1 MQRRAARFWSAIQS
15 LRQNN
20 SLSLFVMS
28 DNEEFESSP
37 IKVVDRRRFD
47 AEGEVR
53 DESAEPDEPSVDP
66 APEPASNEPFAA
78 ASESADAPAGM
89 DFMTF
94 VASLAT
100 NAMAAM
106 GVLPDAEKHGMPK
119 NRELAHEYI
128 EILAMLQEK
137 TKGNLDPQEEAGMQR
152 IVAELRMAYVQ
163 TS

>member
-1 MQRRAARFWSAIQS
+1 MMSEHED
-15 LRQNN
+15 QN
-20 SLSLFVMS
+20 
-28 DNEEFESSP
+28 SSR

-47 AEGEVR
+47 ADGQAR
-53 DESAEPDEPSVDP
+53 DDRVE
-66 APEPASNEPFAA
+66 PEPPALESVPKETAPRAEST
-78 ASESADAPAGM
+78 SEETPTEVAEGL

-128 EILAMLQEK
+128 EILAMLHEK
-137 TKGNLDPQEEAGMQR
+137 TQGNLNPQEEAGMQR
-152 IVAELRMAYVQ
+152 ILSELRMAYVQ